1 MDDVILQTVLFFLL
15 VGEGA
20 APRLLYSLVLALRK
34 KITGKAFAV
43 ITDILTAVIGAGCML
58 LTCLIA
64 AESVRV
70 FYAVFY
76 IGGIALAHLIMR
88 PSARKKRRRVGGNE
102 DNGNDET
109 KPH

>member
-1 MDDVILQTVLFFLL
+1 MNLRSAANLIRNEYRERQTAADEAYRRAMEAHPELYAAEKAVRAAVLD
-15 VGEGA
+15 GA
-20 APRLLYSLVLALRK
+20 DNV
-34 KITGKAFAV
+34 
-43 ITDILTAVIGAGCML
+43 
-58 LTCLIA
+58 A

>member
-1 MDDVILQTVLFFLL
+1 
-15 VGEGA
+15 
-20 APRLLYSLVLALRK
+20 
-34 KITGKAFAV
+34 
-43 ITDILTAVIGAGCML
+43 ML

-64 AESVRV
+64 SESVRV

-88 PSARKKRRRVGGNE
+88 PSARKKRRCVGGNE